1 MDAYFLWLHRCSL
14 RDWSGSGAAKMTDIQ
29 FLLPVFFGALIIGY
43 SIGFKWLVFK
53 KATEAISSDY

>member
-1 MDAYFLWLHRCSL
+1 
-14 RDWSGSGAAKMTDIQ
+14 MTDMQ

-53 KATEAISSDY
+53 KATEAITSDS